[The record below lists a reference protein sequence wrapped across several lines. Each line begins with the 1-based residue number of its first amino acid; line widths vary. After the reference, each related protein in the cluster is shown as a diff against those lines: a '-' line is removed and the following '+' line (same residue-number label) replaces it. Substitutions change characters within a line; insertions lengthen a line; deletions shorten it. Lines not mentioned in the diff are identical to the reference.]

1 MVSSE
6 HDLQMVRVHSTSIY
20 IYIHIYIYTHIY
32 IYIHIYI
39 YYPRVLTMDPF
50 TRSQLAIHQWLPMAL
65 LTDRGAATEF
75 AAPGAGSAN
84 DLSPKLGPCRVNW
97 RKNRKINHWDYM
109 YVCIHIKS
117 INSCGRTYIYIYCI
131 YHYIYIYM
139 IHISFNKSKSKL
151 KV

>member
-1 MVSSE
+1 MEFAISWMMPELVTT
-6 HDLQMVRVHSTSIY
+6 DPGVNVYIDVDKTRGVLRTWSTNGEGSFTY
-20 IYIHIYIYTHIY
+20 IYIYTY
-32 IYIHIYI
+32 IYTYTYIYI

-97 RKNRKINHWDYM
+97 
-109 YVCIHIKS
+109 S
-117 INSCGRTYIYIYCI
+117 QP
-131 YHYIYIYM
+131 
-139 IHISFNKSKSKL
+139 
-151 KV
+151 